1 MTLDSHHTYSVA
13 KYPHLANRGELI
25 YPATKY
31 EHRQGWHGGNMRNS
45 LPGKPIN
52 KIEEF

>member
-1 MTLDSHHTYSVA
+1 MEFFVIEKISV
-13 KYPHLANRGELI
+13 LIIDII
-25 YPATKY
+25 YPVTKY

-52 KIEEF
+52 RIEEEF